1 LGENATVSFAALLDD
16 QAGGLLSD
24 RMVPEVLSE
33 EVAMEHVNVMTI
45 GEEESS
51 VFDIDAALGVD
62 ARVATITRL
71 SKS

>member
-33 EVAMEHVNVMTI
+33 EVAMERVNVMTI